1 MSSSPIMA
9 GQPFSPV
16 STKKIAE
23 QFFRDGYVYIPN
35 VLTPG
40 EVSPLRERTD
50 QLLDDPDLME
60 STNPNLADVR
70 YVQLGKHQTTGE
82 DLPFILRNTIE
93 LDQMF
98 RDMLLREPIFS
109 LAEAIVGTNCK
120 FCGQNVL
127 RNKPGLSI
135 DRWHVDGEVHFPLPD
150 SIERYD
156 SRIRMRVMW
165 FTVQMALS
173 DIELIEHGPTQ
184 YVPVSH
190 YSCLLYTSPSPRDS

>member
-1 MSSSPIMA
+1 L
-9 GQPFSPV
+9 
-16 STKKIAE
+16 K
-23 QFFRDGYVYIPN
+23 
-35 VLTPG
+35 
-40 EVSPLRERTD
+40 
-50 QLLDDPDLME
+50 E

-70 YVQLGKHQTTGE
+70 YVQLGKHQETGE

-109 LAEAIVGTNCK
+109 LAEAIVGTGCK

-135 DRWHVDGEVHFPLPD
+135 DSWHVDGEVHFPLPN

-156 SRIRMRVMW
+156 PRIQMRVMW

-190 YSCLLYTSPSPRDS
+190 YSGRNPNNQVTTPFPYFVKPVIFICKIQCAGIVEHPITQTAHDISYNRSMQHHGHIGALASATKSR